1 MINERVLKYVQLATN
16 IAIVCVCVLLVWNL
30 VTRKQHNIRGLGRGN
45 SGTGAALENIALPS
59 LPNYKWESHTGTL
72 VLAIRK
78 GCSFC
83 KARFPFYR
91 RLSELEKSANL
102 RAHVLA
108 VMPDNQEV
116 GATELQSN
124 GIVVEGIFSEPLNK
138 INITGTPTIMLVDVH
153 GHVARAWVGQLSPRE
168 ELDVIKAAS
177 SARF

>member
-1 MINERVLKYVQLATN
+1 
-16 IAIVCVCVLLVWNL
+16 VWNL

-138 INITGTPTIMLVDVH
+138 INIT
-153 GHVARAWVGQLSPRE
+153 
-168 ELDVIKAAS
+168 
-177 SARF
+177 